1 MTASDPLLRVSGLRV
16 THQRSDGADTILAA
30 VDLHIGRGETVGLV
44 GESGSGKSMLAKAV
58 LRLLPPRVHANGS
71 VDLDGTHIL
80 DLSERAMSR
89 LRGEKVTL
97 LYQDPFTMLNPLLT
111 AGGHLVEAQRAGR
124 DRGRRPSA
132 AAARLGAL
140 TRLAEVGITDPTVAK
155 RYPFQLSGG
164 MRQRVALATA
174 LARDPELLIADE
186 PSTALDVTTQAEIL
200 ALLKNVQ
207 RDRGMSLLLITHDLR
222 VAFSTCDRIYVL
234 YAGSVLEVA
243 RPAEMQQQPL
253 HPYTQGLLR
262 SEPSVER
269 RLPVLTTI
277 TGAVPRPDDVGH
289 QCVFA
294 PRCAWATDVCR
305 SERPELVPVGADRL
319 SACAR
324 IADISDEL
332 AMATTTLEAA
342 VDEIPTPS
350 SDVPALLRIRGLRKV
365 FGRSNRQTV
374 AVDGI
379 DLDVYEGES
388 VGLVGESGSGKTTV
402 GRCVVGL
409 ETATSGTLMLAG
421 QAAHD
426 YAAVDADT
434 RSRLRRTAQ
443 IIFQDPYSSL
453 DPQQTVG
460 RALLETFRVNGVPRS
475 TARSRVGELLEA
487 VGLPAHYTS
496 RLPAALS
503 GGERQRVAIARALAV
518 GPQLIVCDEPVSALD
533 VSVQAQV
540 LSVLRDVHRR
550 NGISFLFIT
559 HDLAVVRQI
568 VDRVYV
574 LYRGKIVEHGSVAD
588 VLDHPTHEYT
598 QRLVASI
605 PRPPTAGA
613 EPSATD
619 GRLGVIG

>member
-1 MTASDPLLRVSGLRV
+1 
-16 THQRSDGADTILAA
+16 
-30 VDLHIGRGETVGLV
+30 
-44 GESGSGKSMLAKAV
+44 
-58 LRLLPPRVHANGS
+58 
-71 VDLDGTHIL
+71 
-80 DLSERAMSR
+80 
-89 LRGEKVTL
+89 
-97 LYQDPFTMLNPLLT
+97 
-111 AGGHLVEAQRAGR
+111 
-124 DRGRRPSA
+124 
-132 AAARLGAL
+132 
-140 TRLAEVGITDPTVAK
+140 
-155 RYPFQLSGG
+155 

-277 TGAVPRPDDVGH
+277 TGAVPRRTTSAISACSPRD
-289 QCVFA
+289 A
-294 PRCAWATDVCR
+294 PGQLMSAVR
-305 SERPELVPVGADRL
+305 SGRNWFRWGADRL